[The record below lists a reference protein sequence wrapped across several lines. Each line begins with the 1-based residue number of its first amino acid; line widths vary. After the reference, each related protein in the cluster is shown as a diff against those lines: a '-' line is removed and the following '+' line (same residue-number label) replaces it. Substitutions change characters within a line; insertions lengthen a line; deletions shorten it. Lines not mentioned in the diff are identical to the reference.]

1 MREQLINQLSIVLS
15 KLEYD
20 DLATLTKKSCEYI
33 LTEEP
38 GNGFICNFLVES
50 IHKALEKKCE
60 YKTDEVIAYLFSE
73 NVGTEYEKTSF
84 HLSDNALP
92 DTIVTPVGKSFVG
105 RMAKFYLQDHWF
117 SEFVNVDQIVER
129 FPSMVEASE
138 GDCDEEFF
146 YYEFFQYILFMLEEF
161 PEEWN
166 NVIPWTTN
174 RAIDTLSLHGYKLAE
189 RSAEDDIFM
198 LLSPESED
206 KFLVCTES
214 GLVDK
219 AKELEG
225 IK

>member
-1 MREQLINQLSIVLS
+1 
-15 KLEYD
+15 
-20 DLATLTKKSCEYI
+20 
-33 LTEEP
+33 
-38 GNGFICNFLVES
+38 
-50 IHKALEKKCE
+50 
-60 YKTDEVIAYLFSE
+60 
-73 NVGTEYEKTSF
+73 
-84 HLSDNALP
+84 
-92 DTIVTPVGKSFVG
+92 
-105 RMAKFYLQDHWF
+105 
-117 SEFVNVDQIVER
+117 
-129 FPSMVEASE
+129 VEASE

-189 RSAEDDIFM
+189 RSAKDDIFM
-198 LLSPESED
+198 LLSPESEE
-206 KFLVCTES
+206 KFLVCTQS